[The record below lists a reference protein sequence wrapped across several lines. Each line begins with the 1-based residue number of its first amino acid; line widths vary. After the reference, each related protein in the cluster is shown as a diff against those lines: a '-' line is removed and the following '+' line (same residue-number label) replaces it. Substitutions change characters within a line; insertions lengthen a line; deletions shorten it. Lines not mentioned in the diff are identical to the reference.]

1 MGVFRPIMLLWGLSC
16 LPVLGPEDEVATP
29 RVENIVATSV
39 EGVCAS
45 GNNVEASTSVP
56 DADSPTGDFYDS
68 QTVETATA
76 DNVYVP
82 EWNVTNGAQVDNPA
96 LCRNFLDH
104 VTPPG
109 YWAVLRNQSAASFL
123 DAFNINSAQH
133 TCMVIELCLRYEHEV
148 MIREKFQKKFTDN
161 CAVVQQRKEKIA
173 ALRAR
178 LEEAEREA
186 AKVVALRHH
195 VFELE
200 VGVIVKSQ
208 DIDTLSKQNAKL
220 LSKVYA
226 LESECKELN
235 RHVIKL
241 GGDCEHLQ
249 KEVVGEAKLR
259 EEFKSF
265 LDVDAR
271 RFEQRSAELDASIVD
286 VKHDIDNDLYP
297 HMFTAIAG
305 RRWIL
310 SHGVRLAVMKCAQS
324 TEFRSALGKVI
335 SLEINKGIEEGLE
348 ARIEHGKSGQTLDRV
363 EAYNPEFKDEFVSAI
378 TDFENVSFALLDEL
392 ESLKDSPL
400 ASITSALVLQ
410 DAQGNVDST
419 PKLQRFQPSLDQV
432 TVPIYSK
439 SGSVSGEMF
448 LSEVIPTAHAAAEK
462 RGLCPPLLGG
472 TSSSAP
478 PHGSSLGVAD
488 YQVSTLVLS
497 GDG

>member
-1 MGVFRPIMLLWGLSC
+1 MISLSTKAFPPRLSKTWQSFKHPKNSLISSKPDRAHICTIILLPLRLADTAVASEAVPTTSGKSPSALKDGIISSSVTPTPEPSVPEDSSSTPKMGCSDPSC
-16 LPVLGPEDEVATP
+16 SMGIVVISSLGPGDELRPP
-29 RVENIVATSV
+29 RLRYFATS
-39 EGVCAS
+39 
-45 GNNVEASTSVP
+45 
-56 DADSPTGDFYDS
+56 
-68 QTVETATA
+68 
-76 DNVYVP
+76 
-82 EWNVTNGAQVDNPA
+82 
-96 LCRNFLDH
+96 LKDH

-133 TCMVIELCLRYEHEV
+133 TCM
-148 MIREKFQKKFTDN
+148 
-161 CAVVQQRKEKIA
+161 QRKEKIA

-178 LEEAEREA
+178 LEETEREA

-226 LESECKELN
+226 LESGAKE
-235 RHVIKL
+235 RIDMSHQA
-241 GGDCEHLQ
+241 GGDCSIY
-249 KEVVGEAKLR
+249 KIVVGEAK
-259 EEFKSF
+259 
-265 LDVDAR
+265 VP
-271 RFEQRSAELDASIVD
+271 ELDASIVD
-286 VKHDIDNDLYP
+286 YKHDIDNDLYP

-378 TDFENVSFALLDEL
+378 TDFEN
-392 ESLKDSPL
+392 
-400 ASITSALVLQ
+400 
-410 DAQGNVDST
+410 
-419 PKLQRFQPSLDQV
+419 LQRFQPSLDQV